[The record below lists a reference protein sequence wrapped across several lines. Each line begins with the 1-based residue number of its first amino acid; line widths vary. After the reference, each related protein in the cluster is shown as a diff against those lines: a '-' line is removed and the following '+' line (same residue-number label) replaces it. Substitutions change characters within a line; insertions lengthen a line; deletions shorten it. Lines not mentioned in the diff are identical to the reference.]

1 MEYTKTRSIRRGQLP
16 VNQNRQPKRLLLITG
31 VGGFSIFEEAQFI
44 GQGVGHVND
53 EPKAV

>member
-1 MEYTKTRSIRRGQLP
+1 MEYTQTRSIRLRSGKSGAVSRRDSGLF
-16 VNQNRQPKRLLLITG
+16 TG
-31 VGGFSIFEEAQFI
+31 VGGFSIFEEAPCI